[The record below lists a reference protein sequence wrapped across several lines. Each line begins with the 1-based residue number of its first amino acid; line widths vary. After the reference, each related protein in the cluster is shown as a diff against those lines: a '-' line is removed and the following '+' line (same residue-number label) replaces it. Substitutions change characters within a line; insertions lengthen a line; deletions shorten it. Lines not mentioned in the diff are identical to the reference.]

1 MARQAGGDTIPMLG
15 LREGMLGLR
24 EGMLGLR
31 GGMVGLREGMVG
43 LSARAR
49 GKRLGL
55 GLEEEG

>member
-1 MARQAGGDTIPMLG
+1 MARQAGGDTIP
-15 LREGMLGLR
+15 MLGLR